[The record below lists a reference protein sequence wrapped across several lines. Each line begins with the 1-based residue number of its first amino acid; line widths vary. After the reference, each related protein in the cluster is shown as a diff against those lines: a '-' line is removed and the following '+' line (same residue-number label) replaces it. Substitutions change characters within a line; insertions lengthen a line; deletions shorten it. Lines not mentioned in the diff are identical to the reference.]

1 MDWMIFVPISL
12 VLSAFTLRSAVV
24 PVSMFRREGSS
35 RNGFLSVKNERID
48 VMSFFVSF
56 FPCMRY
62 FFMLVTSVKAH
73 TR

>member
-12 VLSAFTLRSAVV
+12 VLSAFTLQSSVV

-48 VMSFFVSF
+48 VMSFLSH
-56 FPCMRY
+56 
-62 FFMLVTSVKAH
+62 SVLA
-73 TR
+73 